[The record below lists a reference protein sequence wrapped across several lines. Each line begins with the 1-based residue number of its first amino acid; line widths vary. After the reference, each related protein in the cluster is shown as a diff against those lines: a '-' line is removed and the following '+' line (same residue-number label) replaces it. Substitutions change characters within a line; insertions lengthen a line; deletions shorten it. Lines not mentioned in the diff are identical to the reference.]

1 MRENRLMEVRYQDST
16 QGIMLTGYA
25 DTVIANPQYKLVGI
39 RFGGYPEMVQGMSA
53 AISGGATVTVS
64 AEEQT
69 HVLTAERG
77 RYRKTLTREGAYTVA
92 TILWDDKSVSRNTM
106 EDKTEENAD
115 DSEGRNEGSQ
125 PREAYLLCAAGD
137 RDALYHEIDRVST
150 IPMIPQFADY
160 LIAELQARNILTR
173 CLVRTVY
180 EPFEAWQLT
189 CTPEDQNIADV
200 VTSGLKSGAIHI
212 PGTQDGQTD
221 AFREI
226 GGVASYLNAFGS
238 VIAARIRGQF
248 DPLYDP
254 ATEPL
259 SEAVLELNRYVEQTA
274 GYPLY
279 GAQLAAAEALRRR
292 LQKAKLGLLIAE
304 CGSGKS
310 KVGSLALQAYFRQKQ
325 RKCLHIVL
333 CPSHMTGKWVREL
346 DETIPNSLSAVVQSP
361 EDFDALYAEYVRGS
375 RTVFAVLSK
384 ETARDGYMRRPAVR
398 WNVIKR
404 GFTCPDCGSVIQ
416 MEFLDCGKK
425 TLVDATSDYFRTET
439 RANRKCEYC
448 GAVLWTATTAEEQS
462 EWVRISHVGYIHR
475 RFAGQAL
482 KACKT
487 AAAKKQLEE
496 LGRNPNRFM
505 TARGACRRFPLST
518 YIKNK
523 YSGKIDGL
531 IADELH
537 QFAANSGQ
545 GDAMGELFAAAKK
558 CIGMTA
564 TLING
569 YASGIFYLL
578 YRTCSQLMQQDGQ
591 TFAAQSH
598 FAQEYGVIEDTYS
611 VTEGGYNSNRRAVKR
626 KKRSRQRPGVS
637 PLVYSRFLLESGVFL
652 TLMDMGKELPEY
664 EEIPVP
670 LSLPEKQYRAYAQ
683 LEKSFQELFKDRS
696 REGRKLA
703 QKLLS
708 VYLNLLMAYPDQPYG
723 HKPIVHPVTADP
735 ILIPEDSG
743 APTDETEK
751 DARTLDI
758 IRAKVAAGER
768 VLLYVN
774 WVRLDS
780 RTRLKR
786 FLSDAGIHAEIM
798 EDTVPPRGREAWV
811 AEKLRQGMQVMITNP
826 GLVET
831 GLDLNDFTT
840 LIFYDM
846 AFKLFTFRQASR
858 RSWRINQTAP
868 RVEVYILYYRH
879 TMQERAVR
887 LMASKLSVAGI
898 IEGGVMTDEGLAA
911 MSESEDMMSVLAKEL
926 AEGIRHENAVEDIAA
941 SFRKMAVLHPVAKQN
956 VQETERKPRI
966 KPVQTR
972 TKPMLQPVQQPE
984 QLSFWEL
991 AG

>member
-1 MRENRLMEVRYQDST
+1 MRENRLMEVRYQDSA

-25 DTVIANPQYKLVGI
+25 DTAIADPQYRLVGI

-53 AISGGATVTVS
+53 AICGGATVTVS
-64 AEEQT
+64 AEEQSY
-69 HVLTAERG
+69 VLTAERG
-77 RYRKTLTREGAYTVA
+77 RYRKTLTREGSYTVA
-92 TILWDDKSVSRNTM
+92 TILWDDKSVSRNTT
-106 EDKTEENAD
+106 EDKNEENAD
-115 DSEGRNEGSQ
+115 ESERRNERNQ
-125 PREAYLLCAAGD
+125 QREAYLLCAAGD

-200 VTSGLKSGAIHI
+200 VTSGLKSGEIRI
-212 PGTQDGQTD
+212 SGTQDGQTD

-274 GYPLY
+274 GYSLY

-310 KVGSLALQAYFRQKQ
+310 KVGSLALQAYFQQKQ

-346 DETIPNSLSAVVQSP
+346 DETIPDSLSAVVQSP

-425 TLVDATSDYFRTET
+425 TLIDATSDYFRTET
-439 RANRKCEYC
+439 RANRKCECC

-462 EWVRISHVGYIHR
+462 EWVRISHVGYGHR
-475 RFAGQAL
+475 RFAGQAV

-487 AAAKKQLEE
+487 AAAKKQLDGLEQD
-496 LGRNPNRFM
+496 PSRFM

-518 YIKNK
+518 YIKNR

-598 FAQEYGVIEDTYS
+598 FAQEYGVIEDTYT

-780 RTRLKR
+780 RTRLKS
-786 FLSDAGIHAEIM
+786 FLTDAGIRAEIM

-941 SFRKMAVLHPVAKQN
+941 SFRKMAVLHPAAKQN
-956 VQETERKPRI
+956 VQETTCKPRI

-972 TKPMLQPVQQPE
+972 TKTMLQPMQQPE

>member
-1 MRENRLMEVRYQDST
+1 MRENRLMEVRYQDSA

-25 DTVIANPQYKLVGI
+25 DTVIADPQYRLVGI

-53 AISGGATVTVS
+53 AICGGATVTIS

-69 HVLTAERG
+69 YVLTAERG
-77 RYRKTLTREGAYTVA
+77 RYRKTLIHEGSYTVA
-92 TILWDDKSVSRNTM
+92 TILWDDKSVSRNM
-106 EDKTEENAD
+106 SENKNEENAD
-115 DSEGRNEGSQ
+115 DSERRNEGSQ
-125 PREAYLLCAAGD
+125 TREAYLLCAAGD
-137 RDALYHEIDRVST
+137 QDALFHEIDRVST

-200 VTSGLKSGAIHI
+200 VTSGLKSGEIRI

-292 LQKAKLGLLIAE
+292 LQKDKLGLLIAE

-310 KVGSLALQAYFRQKQ
+310 KVGSLALQAYFLQKQ

-346 DETIPNSLSAVVQSP
+346 DETIPDSLSAVVQSP

-425 TLVDATSDYFRTET
+425 TLIDATSDYFRTET
-439 RANRKCEYC
+439 RANRKCECC

-786 FLSDAGIHAEIM
+786 FLTDAGIRAEIM

-840 LIFYDM
+840 LLFYDM

-941 SFRKMAVLHPVAKQN
+941 SFRKMAVLHPVHKQN
-956 VQETERKPRI
+956 EQETVQIPES
-966 KPVQTR
+966 KPVQR
-972 TKPMLQPVQQPE
+972 KIRPILQPIQEPE